1 MKLGRLRHLV
11 EIQRRE
17 LVQDPVT
24 GEMLGQAWVLF
35 AKVYS
40 SIETLSTRE
49 FVEAQA
55 NQSEFTARIVIR
67 YRPGVLDTMRVL
79 HGNTVYVIKGPPL
92 TDKDSGRQYLTLMVA
107 AGVSND

>member
-1 MKLGRLRHLV
+1 MKLGRMRHLV

-17 LVQDPVT
+17 LIQDPVT
-24 GEMLGQAWVLF
+24 GEMLGQAWVRF

-40 SIETLSTRE
+40 SIEPLSTRE

-79 HGNTVYVIKGPPL
+79 HGDSVYVIKGPPL
-92 TDKDSGRQYLTLMVA
+92 ADKVSGRECLTLMVA
-107 AGVSND
+107 AGVSDD

>member
-1 MKLGRLRHLV
+1 MKLGRMRHLI
-11 EIQRRE
+11 EIQRRA
-17 LVQDPVT
+17 LVQDPAT
-24 GEMLGQAWVLF
+24 GEMVGQAWVKF

-40 SIETLSTRE
+40 SIEPLSTRE

-79 HGNTVYVIKGPPL
+79 HGDTVYAIKGPPL
-92 TDKDSGRQYLTLMVA
+92 ADKESGREYLTLMVA
-107 AGVSND
+107 AGVSDG

>member
-1 MKLGRLRHLV
+1 MKLGRLRHFV

-24 GEMLGQAWVLF
+24 GEMLGQAWVRF

-40 SIETLSTRE
+40 SIEPLNTRE

-79 HGNTVYVIKGPPL
+79 HGSTVYVIKGPPL
-92 TDKDSGRQYLTLMVA
+92 ADRESGREYLTLMVA
-107 AGVSND
+107 AGVSDV